1 MTTIRVDLASGVRTY
16 TLPLEALP
24 FQTSLGP
31 ATGTLALESAPD
43 GRLTAVLVTMRV
55 ASGAV
60 VRELD
65 RLAAAASW
73 QLPVDELLTTREPS
87 LVVSLALRP
96 EALAQLPPFAPDR
109 AEQRLD
115 PRRYQAMLDEA
126 NYTVENIEI
135 AEGPR

>member
-1 MTTIRVDLASGVRTY
+1 MTTIRVDLASGARTY

-24 FQTSLGP
+24 FQSSLGP

-43 GRLTAVLVTMRV
+43 GRLTSVLVTMR
-55 ASGAV
+55 AEREAV

-73 QLPVDELLTTREPS
+73 PLPKDEIRASREPS
-87 LVVSLALRP
+87 FVVSLALRP
-96 EALAQLPPFAPDR
+96 EALAQLPPFAADR
-109 AEQRLD
+109 TEQRLE
-115 PRRYQAMLDEA
+115 PARYRAMLEEA